1 MRIPDNARCCIGV
14 VVFHEVTVGNSM
26 GRRNTVFDAK
36 SEHPLLKESG
46 RLREYDQVYAKQSPF
61 RTFDSLE
68 YFRKICQRKRRE
80 KNMTKNKIS
89 Y

>member
-14 VVFHEVTVGNSM
+14 VVFHEILWEGEILCLM
-26 GRRNTVFDAK
+26 PK

-61 RTFDSLE
+61 RTF
-68 YFRKICQRKRRE
+68 
-80 KNMTKNKIS
+80 
-89 Y
+89 